1 MRISLRE
8 DGMSTLPVKIEA
20 LATDVSFTDDS
31 LRVALADGRE
41 IIVPLEWFHR
51 LRDAKEDERREWRLI
66 GGGIGIHWEMIDEDI
81 SVSTLLALS

>member
-1 MRISLRE
+1 
-8 DGMSTLPVKIEA
+8 MSTLGVKVEA
-20 LATDVSFTDDS
+20 LATDVSFTQDS

-51 LRDAKEDERREWRLI
+51 LRDASDDKRKDWRLI
-66 GGGIGIHWEMIDEDI
+66 GGGIGIHWQKIDEDI